1 MASSRRTNK
10 RRAEVSEAKQID
22 PELEALMIDKAER
35 VARLYP
41 ELKGSG
47 LKPSFV
53 VFDEE
58 KGEQK

>member
-1 MASSRRTNK
+1 MSDPK
-10 RRAEVSEAKQID
+10 LID
-22 PELEALMIDKAER
+22 PELEAWMIAKAER

-47 LKPSFV
+47 LKPSFIA
-53 VFDEE
+53 FDED